1 MQAVCGPT
9 DLQGPAGSMFVVVTD
24 ALQLAAA
31 CQLPGY
37 KLQAPPEAFT
47 VQEHKELC
55 HHSGR
60 KQEEIVV
67 FSKTKKQQKYKHDT
81 VIYILFVPHYY

>member
-1 MQAVCGPT
+1 MQAACGPT
-9 DLQGPAGSMFVVVTD
+9 DLLGPARSVFVVVTD

-37 KLQAPPEAFT
+37 KLQAPPQAFT
-47 VQEHKELC
+47 VQEHQELG

-60 KQEEIVV
+60 KQR
-67 FSKTKKQQKYKHDT
+67 Q
-81 VIYILFVPHYY
+81 